1 MRCCFLFGRDG
12 KVSMN
17 EYIAFMISRET
28 ENVHSA
34 KEVVDAFQAITE
46 GGAKPYVTEEELY
59 QASGLFKM
67 LLFFLSCLLSLFQS
81 LAPHM
86 VF

>member
-1 MRCCFLFGRDG
+1 MLCFIVAKFVFSDGR
-12 KVSMN
+12 VSMN

-34 KEVVDAFQAITE
+34 KEVVDAFKAITE

-59 QASGLFKM
+59 Q
-67 LLFFLSCLLSLFQS
+67 
-81 LAPHM
+81 
-86 VF
+86 V

>member
-1 MRCCFLFGRDG
+1 
-12 KVSMN
+12 MN

-34 KEVVDAFQAITE
+34 KEVVDAFKAITE

-59 QASGLFKM
+59 QVRLSRNSAFVCSILQPK
-67 LLFFLSCLLSLFQS
+67 FFQ
-81 LAPHM
+81 
-86 VF
+86 V

>member
-1 MRCCFLFGRDG
+1 
-12 KVSMN
+12 MN

-34 KEVVDAFQAITE
+34 KEVVDAFKAITE

-59 QASGLFKM
+59 QVWFQISHSGLNLK
-67 LLFFLSCLLSLFQS
+67 
-81 LAPHM
+81 AKHM
-86 VF
+86 EARSSF